1 MNPPLIGITTYG
13 EDEQRQFPLPREYV
27 DSVRRA
33 GGVPILLPPGEPRLR
48 ELFALLD
55 GLILA
60 GGGDLEPAVYGG
72 NHHESVYMTD
82 SERDTEELELARM
95 VIDTGKPTL
104 GICRGTQVLNAVLGG
119 TLHEHLPDVVG
130 EEVLHRLPP
139 REPGEHPIAVTPG
152 CRLAEILGELEF
164 PAASWHHQAIRDVAE
179 PLEVVAHAPDGTIE
193 AVELPSHPWLI
204 GVQWHPE
211 LTAATDPIQQQLF
224 DAFVQETIRLR
235 KKP

>member
-13 EDEQRQFPLPREYV
+13 EDEQRHFPLPREYV

-33 GGVPILLPPGEPRLR
+33 GGVPILLPPGERRLR

-60 GGGDLEPAVYGG
+60 GGGDLDPSVYGG
-72 NHHESVYMTD
+72 TDHETIYMTD
-82 SERDTEELELARM
+82 IERDAEELQLARM
-95 VIDTGKPTL
+95 AIDTGKPTL
-104 GICRGTQVLNAVLGG
+104 GICRGIQVLNVVLGG
-119 TLHEHLPDVVG
+119 TLHEHLPDIVG
-130 EEVLHRLPP
+130 EEILHRLPP
-139 REPGEHPIAVTPG
+139 RAPGEHSIAVTPG
-152 CRLAEILGELEF
+152 SRLAKIMGELEF
-164 PAASWHHQAIRDVAE
+164 SAASWHHQAIRDVAD

-193 AVELPSHPWLI
+193 AVEMPSHRWLI

-211 LTAATDPIQQQLF
+211 LTSATDPLQQQLF
-224 DAFVQETIRLR
+224 DTFVRETIRLR

>member
-1 MNPPLIGITTYG
+1 MSAPLIGITTYG

-33 GGVPILLPPGEPRLR
+33 GGIPILLPPGEPRLG

-72 NHHESVYMTD
+72 ADHETVYMTD
-82 SERDTEELELARM
+82 AERDTGELELARM
-95 VIDTGKPTL
+95 AIDAGKPTL
-104 GICRGTQVLNAVLGG
+104 GICRGIQVLNVVLDG

-130 EEVLHRLPP
+130 EEILHRRPP
-139 REPGEHPIAVTPG
+139 REPGEHLVTVVPG
-152 CRLAEILGELEF
+152 CRLAEILGKLEF
-164 PAASWHHQAIRDVAE
+164 PAASWHHQAIQDVAE
-179 PLEVVAHAPDGTIE
+179 PLTVVAHAPDGTIE
-193 AVELPSHPWLI
+193 AVEMPSHPWLV

-211 LTAATDPIQQQLF
+211 LTAKTDPMQQRLF
-224 DAFVQETIRLR
+224 DVFIQETVRLR
-235 KKP
+235 KTP